1 MSHHTAIRTT
11 AATLGA
17 SGMLA
22 MALAAP
28 AMAYRPDPGTGSLQE
43 RPGAGG
49 SSNSMEYRGG
59 NLGPATHGQG
69 SSNSVVHLKKR
80 STAQQAPRRRRLL
93 SSRSVAS
100 RTTASSSCRSA
111 RASSSEPL
119 SSARERWPPPATA
132 THTSR
137 NRRAAEEAQ
146 HGHQRDGV

>member
-43 RPGAGG
+43 RSGAGG
-49 SSNSMEYRGG
+49 SANSMEYRGG

-80 STAQQAPRRRRLL
+80 STAQQAPAPAPAPVVQIRR
-93 SSRSVAS
+93 VADN
-100 RTTASSSCRSA
+100 RFEFLQVGAGF
-111 RASSSEPL
+111 L
-119 SSARERWPPPATA
+119 VGATFVGA
-132 THTSR
+132 GALATSR
-137 NRRAAEEAQ
+137 YRHSHVAQ
-146 HGHQRDGV
+146 PAGG